1 MIKKH
6 TKYQIP
12 NTKYLSLLVI
22 LVLLITYLISPALTH
37 AQDSSPSGSLIQ
49 KLNDLKNDI
58 ASKAAQI
65 KNEVT
70 QKVQNKAIIGSIINI
85 NDTEVTIQTLNSTKI
100 VKYDEFTKILGS
112 KNKEIKIDTLEV
124 DDRIAALGD
133 VDDKNNLVAQRLVY
147 LENFASNSA
156 QLVWGQIQKASGNTI
171 TIKTQSGDIK
181 NLITNAQTNFF
192 LGNEESSILDAK
204 VEKFLLT
211 RATIQK
217 DGSLKPRFI
226 YFIPSMGFTKP
237 VDKSSAKSASPSA
250 TPDR

>member
-1 MIKKH
+1 MKRPSILH
-6 TKYQIP
+6 FLFGIG
-12 NTKYLSLLVI
+12 LLVYWVI
-22 LVLLITYLISPALTH
+22 GLFTPPTISH

-49 KLNDLKNDI
+49 KLNELKNDI

-70 QKVQNKAIIGSIINI
+70 QKVQNKAIIGSILNI
-85 NDTEVTIQTLNSTKI
+85 DDTEVTIQTLNSTKI
-100 VKYDEFTKILGS
+100 VKYDEFTKILGA
-112 KNKEIKIDTLEV
+112 KNKEIQIDTLEV

-171 TIKTQSGDIK
+171 TIKTQSGGTK

-192 LGNEESSILDAK
+192 LGNDESSILDAK
-204 VEKFLLT
+204 VEKFLLA
-211 RATIQK
+211 RATLQK

-226 YFIPSMGFTKP
+226 YFIPSIGFTKP
-237 VDKSSAKSASPSA
+237 VEKSSAKSASPSA
-250 TPDR
+250 TPER

>member
-1 MIKKH
+1 MKQG
-6 TKYQIP
+6 TAFRVQR
-12 NTKYLSLLVI
+12 
-22 LVLLITYLISPALTH
+22 LVLIVLLALLTIPYTLNPVPSY

-112 KNKEIKIDTLEV
+112 KNKEIQIDTLEV

-147 LENFASNSA
+147 LESFASNSA
-156 QLVWGQIQKASGNTI
+156 QLVWGQIQKSSGNII
-171 TIKTQSGDIK
+171 TVKTQSGGTK

-204 VEKFLLT
+204 VEKFLVA
-211 RATIQK
+211 RATLQK

-237 VDKSSAKSASPSA
+237 IEKSSTKSASPSA
-250 TPDR
+250 TPEH